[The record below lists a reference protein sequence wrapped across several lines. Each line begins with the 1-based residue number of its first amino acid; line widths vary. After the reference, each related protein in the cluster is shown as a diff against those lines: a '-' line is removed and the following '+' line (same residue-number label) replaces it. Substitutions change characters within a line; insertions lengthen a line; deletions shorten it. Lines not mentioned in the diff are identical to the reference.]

1 MIVLHVAVA
10 SHYQLISKYTVL
22 VATTNLNE
30 VPFVLRNIII
40 SHLCLR
46 TRAVYIAINSWQ
58 PCYNYIITP

>member
-30 VPFVLRNIII
+30 VPFVLRNIYP
-40 SHLCLR
+40 
-46 TRAVYIAINSWQ
+46 TYA
-58 PCYNYIITP
+58 